1 MSDDDRAVGARR
13 RGEAGAARRRRELRH
28 RQRSQGIHEF
38 LAWILLLLI
47 AGHLLGVLVESI
59 LMREN
64 LVLGMV
70 TGTKRLPAAAELP
83 APRPARPGPAALVM
97 VFLVV
102 GTGTLLVLLGRLPP
116 TGWRPLAGNALYAK
130 ECGACHDAYHPSL
143 LPAQSWR
150 RVMSNLS
157 DHFGED
163 ASLDPRATLEISDWL
178 ASNASEAWDT
188 EAANRFRVVDPDEPL
203 RITRAPYWRR
213 KHSDIP
219 DAVFAQKAVRSRA
232 NCSACHRDA
241 STERFDDQAIAI
253 PKEVK

>member
-1 MSDDDRAVGARR
+1 MLVCLTTTGLLVLGGEEKQGPLAGVASYAIGSGAK
-13 RGEAGAARRRRELRH
+13 
-28 RQRSQGIHEF
+28 GIHEF

-130 ECGACHDAYHPSL
+130 ECGACHDAYHPS
-143 LPAQSWR
+143 
-150 RVMSNLS
+150 
-157 DHFGED
+157 G
-163 ASLDPRATLEISDWL
+163 
-178 ASNASEAWDT
+178 
-188 EAANRFRVVDPDEPL
+188 
-203 RITRAPYWRR
+203 
-213 KHSDIP
+213 
-219 DAVFAQKAVRSRA
+219 
-232 NCSACHRDA
+232 
-241 STERFDDQAIAI
+241 
-253 PKEVK
+253 